1 VEPAVEAPPSAPAGP
16 QPRQLKPAP
25 LRDPAMT
32 KDRVVIYSQAAFFDG
47 NKSIG
52 VFTGEVRV
60 YHPAFYLECDDLEV
74 FMKQTSPEEAKPQP
88 KPEAVEGEG
97 EAAAESEIDKVIARG
112 AMVTVMKYTE
122 EGDVQVGKCRELTYD
137 GTTELVTLRKW
148 PQVQRGVQLVIA
160 TEEGTVMTLS
170 QTGHFNSKGPNKTE
184 ILQGEDARKK
194 LKELPKPP
202 TAEEEEAR

>member
-1 VEPAVEAPPSAPAGP
+1 
-16 QPRQLKPAP
+16 
-25 LRDPAMT
+25 MT